1 MNQPIEGLREEPRL
15 DGRTAAGRAQRAAIR
30 STDPRSEDSIRDDDD
45 IRQKSIRAAELR
57 AREIE
62 ESLEGSGG
70 SGSNELDLP
79 ANLAPDG
86 WTYELKAMSIVG
98 QENRHHM
105 LGRLREGWTPVPASR
120 HPWLMPAG
128 HQGAIEIK
136 GLQLMERPTILVN
149 RAKKAEE
156 REALDQIRN
165 SEAKLHEAPANT
177 GPRDHPLTPV
187 KVHRELMRPVGSEE
201 PRRSE

>member
-1 MNQPIEGLREEPRL
+1 MNQPIEGLREETRL

-30 STDPRSEDSIRDDDD
+30 PSDPRSEQPIRDDLRSD
-45 IRQKSIRAAELR
+45 SVRAAELR

-86 WTYELKAMSIVG
+86 WTYELKAMSIAG

-105 LGRLREGWTPVPASR
+105 LGRLREGWAPVPASR

-128 HQGAIEIK
+128 HEGAIEIK

-165 SEAKLHEAPANT
+165 SEAKLHEAPPNT
-177 GPRDHPLTPV
+177 GPRGTHDKTAV
-187 KVHRELMRPVGSEE
+187 RVSRDIMREVSADERARAE
-201 PRRSE
+201 